1 MIKILVVDDQQFTRQ
16 ALQAILEPEPDFEI
30 VGKATSGPEA
40 FEYLEQT
47 KVDIT
52 IVDLEMPEMNGLTVT
67 KVLGQRFPETK
78 VIILSSND
86 DEDSINSAVE
96 SGARGY
102 LLKNTSAQEI
112 IDTIRVVRRGY
123 FQLGPGLFEK
133 LLSRLIQEKEQA
145 AESLSSLKD
154 NYARSMVE
162 LEKKIMTRNNS
173 ERQEMYR
180 ELEFQISTLKQDF
193 RHGLENF
200 QSQVSN
206 QLQNGIEAA
215 NKRINTSVPDI
226 KKIEMQIDRRNLEQQ
241 RYLNTLLASS
251 KQAIKKLENQLDSV
265 RYFVIFLSTIFLVIG
280 VGMLIFN

>member
-193 RHGLENF
+193 RNGLENF

-206 QLQNGIEAA
+206 QLQNGIEVA
-215 NKRINTSVPDI
+215 NERINTTVPDI
-226 KKIEMQIDRRNLEQQ
+226 KQIEMQIDRRNLEQQ
-241 RYLNTLLASS
+241 RYINTILASS

-265 RYFVIFLSTIFLVIG
+265 RYFVIFLSTVFFVIG

>member
-1 MIKILVVDDQQFTRQ
+1 MIKILVVDDRKFTIQ

-47 KVDIT
+47 KVDIA

-67 KVLGQRFPETK
+67 KILGQRFSETK

-102 LLKNTSAQEI
+102 LLKNTSGPEI
-112 IDTIRVVRRGY
+112 VDTIRAVRRGY

-133 LLSRLIQEKEQA
+133 LLSRLIREKEQA

-162 LEKKIMTRNNS
+162 LEKKITARNNS
-173 ERQEMYR
+173 ERLEMYR
-180 ELEFQISTLKQDF
+180 ELEFQISSLKQDF
-193 RHGLENF
+193 RNGLENF

-206 QLQNGIEAA
+206 QLQNGIEVA
-215 NKRINTSVPDI
+215 NERINTSVPNI
-226 KKIEMQIDRRNLEQQ
+226 KQIEMQIDRRNLEQQ
-241 RYLNTLLASS
+241 RYINTLLASS
-251 KQAIKKLENQLDSV
+251 KQAIKKLEIQLDYV
-265 RYFVIFLSTIFLVIG
+265 RYFVIFLGTIFLVIG
-280 VGMLIFN
+280 FGMLIFK

>member
-30 VGKATSGPEA
+30 VGKAISGLEA

-52 IVDLEMPEMNGLTVT
+52 IVDLEMPEMSGLTVT
-67 KVLGQRFPETK
+67 KILGQRFPETK

-112 IDTIRVVRRGY
+112 VDTIRVVQRGY

-133 LLSRLIQEKEQA
+133 LLSRLIREKEQA

-162 LEKKIMTRNNS
+162 LEKKITARNNS

-180 ELEFQISTLKQDF
+180 ELEFQISNLKQDF
-193 RHGLENF
+193 RNGLENF
-200 QSQVSN
+200 QFQVSN
-206 QLQNGIEAA
+206 QLQNGIETA
-215 NKRINTSVPDI
+215 NERINTSVPDI
-226 KKIEMQIDRRNLEQQ
+226 KKIEIQIDRRNLEQQ
-241 RYLNTLLASS
+241 RYINTLLASS

-265 RYFVIFLSTIFLVIG
+265 RYFVIFLSTIFFVIG

>member
-1 MIKILVVDDQQFTRQ
+1 MIKILVVDDQNFTRQ

-30 VGKATSGPEA
+30 VGKATSGLEA

-67 KVLGQRFPETK
+67 KILGQRFPETK
-78 VIILSSND
+78 VIVLSSND

-112 IDTIRVVRRGY
+112 VDTIRVVRRGY

-133 LLSRLIQEKEQA
+133 LLSRLIREKEQA
-145 AESLSSLKD
+145 AESLSSLQD

-162 LEKKIMTRNNS
+162 LEKKIIARNNS

-180 ELEFQISTLKQDF
+180 ELEFQISSLKQDF

-215 NKRINTSVPDI
+215 NERINTSVPNI
-226 KKIEMQIDRRNLEQQ
+226 KQIEMQIDRRNLEQQ
-241 RYLNTLLASS
+241 RYINTLSASN
-251 KQAIKKLENQLDSV
+251 KQAIKKLENQLDYA

-280 VGMLIFN
+280 FSMLIFN

>member
-1 MIKILVVDDQQFTRQ
+1 MIKILVVDDQNFTRQ

-30 VGKATSGPEA
+30 VGKATSGSEA

-67 KVLGQRFPETK
+67 KILGQRFPETK

-102 LLKNTSAQEI
+102 LLKNTSGQEI
-112 IDTIRVVRRGY
+112 VDTIRAVRRGY

-133 LLSRLIQEKEQA
+133 LLSRLIREKEQA

-162 LEKKIMTRNNS
+162 LEKKIIARNNS

-180 ELEFQISTLKQDF
+180 ELEFQISSLKQDF

-206 QLQNGIEAA
+206 QLQNGIETA
-215 NKRINTSVPDI
+215 NERINTSIPDI
-226 KKIEMQIDRRNLEQQ
+226 KKIEMQLDRRNLEQQ
-241 RYLNTLLASS
+241 RYINTLLASS

-265 RYFVIFLSTIFLVIG
+265 RYFVIFLSTIFLFVG

>member
-1 MIKILVVDDQQFTRQ
+1 MIKILVVDDQKFTRE

-30 VGKATSGPEA
+30 VGKANSGSKA

-67 KVLGQRFPETK
+67 KMLCQRFPETK

-86 DEDSINSAVE
+86 EEDNINSAVQ

-102 LLKNTSAQEI
+102 LLKNTSGQEI
-112 IDTIRVVRRGY
+112 VDTIRAVQRGY

-133 LLSRLIQEKEQA
+133 LLSHLICDKEQA
-145 AESLSSLKD
+145 VENLSSLKD
-154 NYARSMVE
+154 NYARSMIE
-162 LEKKIMTRNNS
+162 LEKKILARNNA

-180 ELEFQISTLKQDF
+180 ELEFQISSLKQDF
-193 RHGLENF
+193 RSGLENF
-200 QSQVSN
+200 QYQVSN

-215 NKRINTSVPDI
+215 NEQINTSVPDI
-226 KKIEMQIDRRNLEQQ
+226 KKIEMQIDRHNLEQQ
-241 RYLNTLLASS
+241 RYISTLFTTN
-251 KQAIKKLENQLDSV
+251 KQAVKKLESQLDSV
-265 RYFVIFLSTIFLVIG
+265 RYFVIFLGAIFFVIG
-280 VGMLIFN
+280 IGMLIFN

>member
-1 MIKILVVDDQQFTRQ
+1 MIKILVVDDQKFTRE

-30 VGKATSGPEA
+30 VGKANGGSEA

-67 KVLGQRFPETK
+67 KMLGQRFPETK

-86 DEDSINSAVE
+86 EEDNINSAVQ

-102 LLKNTSAQEI
+102 LLKNTSGQEI
-112 IDTIRVVRRGY
+112 VDTIRAVQRGY

-133 LLSRLIQEKEQA
+133 LLSHLICDKEQA
-145 AESLSSLKD
+145 VENLSSLKD
-154 NYARSMVE
+154 NYARSMIE
-162 LEKKIMTRNNS
+162 LEKKILARNNA

-180 ELEFQISTLKQDF
+180 ELEFQISSLKQDF
-193 RHGLENF
+193 RSGLENF
-200 QSQVSN
+200 QYQVSN

-215 NKRINTSVPDI
+215 NEQINTSVPDI
-226 KKIEMQIDRRNLEQQ
+226 KKIEMQIDRHNLEQQ
-241 RYLNTLLASS
+241 RYISTLFTTN
-251 KQAIKKLENQLDSV
+251 KQAVKKLESQLDSV
-265 RYFVIFLSTIFLVIG
+265 RYFVIFLGAIFFVIG
-280 VGMLIFN
+280 IGMLLFN